1 MALLFPSRKVGAD
14 YMWMS
19 GTSFA
24 APIVSGAAAWFLAKY
39 PSWTP
44 DQVKGALMLDA
55 DIPEGYSP
63 FGALGVGVLDADGW
77 VGTSSPPNPNAA
89 LNQFVT
95 TDSAT
100 GLKMFNAASWSSV
113 AAANASWS
121 SASWSSASWAD
132 ASWSSAS
139 WSSASWSSASWSSA
153 SWSSASWADA
163 SWANYLGVE

>member
-1 MALLFPSRKVGAD
+1 
-14 YMWMS
+14 
-19 GTSFA
+19 
-24 APIVSGAAAWFLAKY
+24 
-39 PSWTP
+39 
-44 DQVKGALMLDA
+44 MLDA
-55 DIPEGYSP
+55 DMPDGESS

-89 LNQFVT
+89 LNQFVA

-100 GLKMFNAASWSSV
+100 GLKMFDAASWASV

-153 SWSSASWADA
+153 SWSSASWANA